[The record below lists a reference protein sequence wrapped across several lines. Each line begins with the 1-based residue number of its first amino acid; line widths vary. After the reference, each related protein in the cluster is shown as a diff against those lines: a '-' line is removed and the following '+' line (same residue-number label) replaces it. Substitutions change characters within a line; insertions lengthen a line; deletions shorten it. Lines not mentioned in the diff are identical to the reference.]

1 MQAVKTYLYPNLV
14 QVQILDP
21 TIYPLRKRT
30 VYARTITVYKGVD
43 NPIQVI
49 VNNQDNKPI
58 PLTGYAVRVDV
69 QDPLNEVSKFNTN
82 VTITDPVKG
91 LGYFTLDKT
100 LLDTLDQRFYKLT
113 FKTLRLADSEEQPM
127 YTNHN
132 YGVPLDLEV
141 LPAYFPDAPAQ

>member
-21 TIYPLRKRT
+21 TIYTLRKRT

-49 VNNQDNKPI
+49 VNNQDNKPV

-113 FKTLRLADSEEQPM
+113 FKTQD
-127 YTNHN
+127 
-132 YGVPLDLEV
+132 
-141 LPAYFPDAPAQ
+141 